1 MINRVVLVGRL
12 TKDPEY
18 RTTPSGVSVATF
30 TLAVNRT
37 FTNAQGEREADFI
50 NCVVFRKQAENVN
63 NYLFKGS
70 LAGVDGR
77 IQSRSYENQEGRRIF
92 VTEVVCDSVQF
103 LEPKNQNQRH
113 AQEGNNNFQNFVGQQ
128 TGQNTSYYQNNTEK
142 RKNKSSVMLKKEII
156 ISKIMVDNNPDKIR
170 LLMKTITTIVHQTII
185 NQITHFQMK
194 TALLILVMMIY
205 HANYNERIKLEKF

>member
-50 NCVVFRKQAENVN
+50 NVVVNKQRNVN

-92 VTEVVCDSVQF
+92 VTEVVADSVQF
-103 LEPKNQNQRH
+103 LEPK
-113 AQEGNNNFQNFVGQQ
+113 
-128 TGQNTSYYQNNTEK
+128 
-142 RKNKSSVMLKKEII
+142 MLKVANVIKVITM
-156 ISKIMVDNNPDKIR
+156 ISKTTVKDLVVNNQDKIH
-170 LLMKTITTIVHQTII
+170 LTITIIHQII
-185 NQITHFQMK
+185 NNLIIHLQTQ
-194 TALLILVMMIY
+194 TDRLILVMMTY
-205 HANYNERIKLEKF
+205 HSNNKMNV

>member
-1 MINRVVLVGRL
+1 MLNRVVLVGRL

-50 NCVVFRKQAENVN
+50 NCVVFRRQADNVN
-63 NYLFKGS
+63 NYLSKGS

-77 IQSRSYENQEGRRIF
+77 LQSRNYENQEGRRVF

-103 LEPKNQNQRH
+103 LEPKMH
-113 AQEGNNNFQNFVGQQ
+113 
-128 TGQNTSYYQNNTEK
+128 
-142 RKNKSSVMLKKEII
+142 NKMVANVNKMN
-156 ISKIMVDNNPDKIR
+156 SKITVKDSVVNNQD
-170 LLMKTITTIVHQTII
+170 KTIVQ
-185 NQITHFQMK
+185 
-194 TALLILVMMIY
+194 
-205 HANYNERIKLEKF
+205 

>member
-1 MINRVVLVGRL
+1 MLNRTILVGRL

-63 NYLFKGS
+63 NFLFKGS

-77 IQSRSYENQEGRRIF
+77 LQSRSYENKEGQRVY

-103 LEPKNQNQRH
+103 LEPKNNNQQNNQ
-113 AQEGNNNFQNFVGQQ
+113 QQNGQTQTGNNPF
-128 TGQNTSYYQNNTEK
+128 
-142 RKNKSSVMLKKEII
+142 
-156 ISKIMVDNNPDKIR
+156 DNSADFEEELP
-170 LLMKTITTIVHQTII
+170 
-185 NQITHFQMK
+185 F
-194 TALLILVMMIY
+194 
-205 HANYNERIKLEKF
+205 